1 MALGVNE
8 AFPYAMFVH
17 AEHPEDIEP
26 HHLQRTVVL
35 VDSVMNSGKT
45 VATHPPVPLMGMPG
59 HILS

>member
-35 VDSVMNSGKT
+35 VDSVMN
-45 VATHPPVPLMGMPG
+45 AARR
-59 HILS
+59 